1 MAKIKVDG
9 VWVTEENDIRTVVE
23 CAFKHLLLAIETW
36 KPAGFD
42 LGFERISLEEA
53 EGLEAPFTEEEILQD
68 YATLVGKRRLARMVF
83 LWRFGSFLRS
93 LSKGT

>member
-23 CAFKHLLLAIETW
+23 CAFKHLLLVIETW

-42 LGFERISLEEA
+42 LGFERISLEEVK
-53 EGLEAPFTEEEILQD
+53 GLEAPFTEEEILQALRYFSGEKAPSSD
-68 YATLVGKRRLARMVF
+68 GFPLAF
-83 LWRFGSFLRS
+83 WQFS
-93 LSKGT
+93 